1 MQEIIDDNDPHLVEL
16 LVHSCIGQLGY
27 VALYADLI
35 RKLPTHSQEQAYKLL
50 HDQYALSLAEVE
62 HISFNETNY
71 DRFCEAVKLKK
82 DLINITKTLVL
93 LDPNHSFQEIVD
105 HFAHGHDDCIDVL
118 LECIAEL
125 PTLAQRRIMSVV
137 VMPEI
142 IPFKD
147 DTYDD
152 QQHADDRHDRDGFAE
167 EEHVCQ
173 EIRAHPDTSKQQLSY
188 LRLDN
193 VASGTYKLKF
203 HQAISEMDAAITI
216 NQLAG
221 GNDLVLTIDDTKSK
235 AHVSPN
241 PVFSNA
247 AKWARDATND
257 EIELRFNKVMKEM
270 TPTISMCKTMLIML
284 LESQIAMVDEES
296 RYNSLTESM
305 LRYVTLDTSSMML
318 SLKQSVDL
326 TQSRS
331 LLVNMCTELNSMVTK
346 YRDLIVR
353 NGDLSSQVVERCFQ
367 CHEQIVRMIK
377 TSRAIETEIASVLK
391 AIVVYKRATNLK

>member
-16 LVHSCIGQLGY
+16 LVHLCIGQLGY

-50 HDQYALSLAEVE
+50 HDRYALSLAEVE

-167 EEHVCQ
+167 EEVVLTGCLDHKHNEVVIIDKYKEMWFELPQ
-173 EIRAHPDTSKQQLSY
+173 KGTVLLDSRRLSY

-216 NQLAG
+216 NQSAG

-247 AKWARDATND
+247 AKRARDATND
-257 EIELRFNKVMKEM
+257 EIELRFNKVMKKM

-284 LESQIAMVDEES
+284 LESQIAMVDEEV
-296 RYNSLTESM
+296 ES
-305 LRYVTLDTSSMML
+305 
-318 SLKQSVDL
+318 
-326 TQSRS
+326 
-331 LLVNMCTELNSMVTK
+331 
-346 YRDLIVR
+346 
-353 NGDLSSQVVERCFQ
+353 FQ
-367 CHEQIVRMIK
+367 EFMRFVK
-377 TSRAIETEIASVLK
+377 K
-391 AIVVYKRATNLK
+391 G

>member
-1 MQEIIDDNDPHLVEL
+1 MQTSMYMIKQSEFLKCKVSTPCPKIVEKISKLLRVQVVSGTKTRSLLKKLSDQNKGKLMQEIIDDNDPHLVEL

-125 PTLAQRRIMSVV
+125 PTLAQWRIMSVV

-147 DTYDD
+147 DIYDD
-152 QQHADDRHDRDGFAE
+152 QQHANDRHDRDGFAE
-167 EEHVCQ
+167 EEVVLTGCLDHKHNEVVIIDKYKEMWFELPQ
-173 EIRAHPDTSKQQLSY
+173 KGTVLLDSRRLSY

-221 GNDLVLTIDDTKSK
+221 GIDLVLTIDGTKSK

-247 AKWARDATND
+247 SKRARDATND
-257 EIELRFNKVMKEM
+257 EIELRFNKVMKKM

-284 LESQIAMVDEES
+284 LESQIAMVDEEV
-296 RYNSLTESM
+296 ES
-305 LRYVTLDTSSMML
+305 
-318 SLKQSVDL
+318 
-326 TQSRS
+326 
-331 LLVNMCTELNSMVTK
+331 
-346 YRDLIVR
+346 
-353 NGDLSSQVVERCFQ
+353 FQ
-367 CHEQIVRMIK
+367 EFMRFVK
-377 TSRAIETEIASVLK
+377 K
-391 AIVVYKRATNLK
+391 G